1 MSSTT
6 KDAETPGSA
15 VTSAERV
22 EVQPRMLNST
32 TSLSG
37 AADTSAETTELQL
50 SATDSVA
57 ASLGAADTSA
67 KRVETRPQTPDAVA
81 TLSPPS
87 NEVGSSKNLKTPMK
101 TNTTTTSI
109 SIRQIN
115 QGGAHI
121 ANLST
126 DQITSALGTALGPK
140 SAAHLRKH
148 RDGAIA
154 FINTT

>member
-37 AADTSAETTELQL
+37 AADTSAETTERQL
-50 SATDSVA
+50 PDTVA

-67 KRVETRPQTPDAVA
+67 KRLETRPQTPDAVA
-81 TLSPPS
+81 TSSPPS